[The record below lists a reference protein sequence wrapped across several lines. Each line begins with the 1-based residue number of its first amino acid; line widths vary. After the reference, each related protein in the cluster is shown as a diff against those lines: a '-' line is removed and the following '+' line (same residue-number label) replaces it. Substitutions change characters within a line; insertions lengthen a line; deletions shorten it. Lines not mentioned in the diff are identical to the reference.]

1 MRTTRSSITAS
12 SIPGSRTSKSR
23 SRRSRSRGG
32 CGTCWAPSPA
42 VARILVIDDDALL
55 RGAIRVVLESAGYE
69 VIEAGDGG
77 AGLRLYREQGAELLL
92 VALGR
97 CSDSTA
103 PTSPVTVTVTASLQS
118 ILPGQSVGATVTVVP
133 PGNAPV
139 DFVKI
144 ATSGVYTSA
153 ESLSVHLTGTFTAT
167 RFYSIPASAGTGTHT
182 ILATAAAGGAT
193 GNGETRVAVADTVPP
208 VIPQFSVSPA
218 DSAQPG
224 DSLTVTLTMGDNAAL
239 RYSIIRLSGPVTL
252 KDSVDHA
259 YPAYAS

>member
-1 MRTTRSSITAS
+1 MTLAAIDY
-12 SIPGSRTSKSR
+12 
-23 SRRSRSRGG
+23 
-32 CGTCWAPSPA
+32 
-42 VARILVIDDDALL
+42 VILALYFAFVLGIGWHL
-55 RGAIRVVLESAGYE
+55 RK
-69 VIEAGDGG
+69 
-77 AGLRLYREQGAELLL
+77 
-92 VALGR
+92 
-97 CSDSTA
+97 
-103 PTSPVTVTVTASLQS
+103 
-118 ILPGQSVGATVTVVP
+118 
-133 PGNAPV
+133 
-139 DFVKI
+139 KI

-167 RFYSIPASAGTGTHT
+167 RFYSIPASAGTGTLT

-208 VIPQFSVSPA
+208 VITQFSVSPA

-259 YPAYAS
+259 YAPYASHILRLRLRRVFPLSVFSHMVAMSGTACVSVRSRC